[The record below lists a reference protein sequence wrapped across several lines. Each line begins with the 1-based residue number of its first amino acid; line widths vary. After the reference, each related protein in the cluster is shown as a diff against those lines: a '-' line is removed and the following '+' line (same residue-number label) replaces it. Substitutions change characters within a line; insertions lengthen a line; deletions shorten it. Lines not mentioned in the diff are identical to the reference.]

1 MMRFVRSWLCAAAL
15 GLATLAS
22 GAALADPVTDA
33 EAVWR
38 TIVARNGAESDAA
51 LVAEWDL
58 ALALTNAG
66 RLAEAEPHWR
76 TMAEAADRL
85 FPEDAELGGQIQIQ
99 LAMNVIRQ
107 GRYAEGAGIAER
119 ALPGAT
125 AALGADSELVQLG
138 QAALAT
144 AWMML
149 GDYARAEAPARAAFE
164 AARAR
169 GDGGK
174 AGPYAMLLQQVLRNL
189 GRDAEAQAVMAQTD
203 ASGGEYSSRQQI
215 LTTYRE
221 AGDWPRLAASARR
234 FAADW
239 RMAAEGG
246 DSLAASLAQEAEI
259 DLALALTGIARE
271 GGEADFDEAMAAIR
285 RVQRE
290 RAATGG
296 WSLSRALNVEAGI
309 WLGWPGHEDALRAR
323 ELKGLALTA
332 LEADV
337 GADHPDALRQRLG
350 YGVLLLFEDPVQAA
364 PVLAVYYDAAL
375 RGLVPPDDWAAAA
388 TLLATVLA
396 EGGEI
401 EGGYRLAARAAD
413 GLRDY
418 LRAPARSEDGGRI
431 LRENDALFRTQVQL
445 AWGLSESLKPTP

>member
-1 MMRFVRSWLCAAAL
+1 MMRFARSSLCAAAL

-22 GAALADPVTDA
+22 GPAWADPVTDA
-33 EAVWR
+33 EAAWR
-38 TIVARNGAESDAA
+38 AAVAASGAESAPA
-51 LVAEWDL
+51 LGAEWTL
-58 ALALTNAG
+58 AFALTHAD
-66 RLAEAEPHWR
+66 RLADAEPHWR
-76 TMAEAADRL
+76 TMADAAARL
-85 FPEDAELGGQIQIQ
+85 FPEDAELGGQLQIQ

-107 GRYAEGAGIAER
+107 GRYAEGADIAER

-144 AWMML
+144 AYMML

-169 GDGGK
+169 DGGGK
-174 AGPYAMLLQQVLRNL
+174 AGPYAMLLQQVLSNL
-189 GRDAEAQAVMAQTD
+189 GRGAEARAVMARTD
-203 ASGGEYSSRQQI
+203 ASDGEYSSHQQI
-215 LTTYRE
+215 LTTYRK
-221 AGDWPRLAASARR
+221 AGDWRRLATSARR

-239 RMAAEGG
+239 RTAAEGG
-246 DSLAASLAQEAEI
+246 DTLAASLAQEAEI
-259 DLALALTGIARE
+259 DLALALTGIARA
-271 GGEADFDEAMAAIR
+271 GGEADFDEATAAIQ

-290 RAATGG
+290 RAAAGG
-296 WSLSRALNVEAGI
+296 WSLSRAYNVEADL
-309 WLGWPGHEDALRAR
+309 WLTWPGHEDARRAR
-323 ELKGLALTA
+323 ELKGLALAA

-350 YGVLLLFEDPVQAA
+350 YGVLLLFEDPAQAA
-364 PVLAVYYDAAL
+364 PVLSVYYDAAL
-375 RGLVPPDDWAAAA
+375 RGLVPPDDWAVAA

-396 EGGEI
+396 QGGDI
-401 EGGYRLAARAAD
+401 EGGYRLAAQAAD

-431 LRENDALFRTQVQL
+431 LRENDALFRTQVEL
-445 AWGLSESLKPTP
+445 AWGLSESLKAP